1 MVLADINGFEIR
13 KTERKSS
20 KTINDFIRKGKKLT
34 DCREKLRI
42 SEFRNVAAYKL
53 NIHQLHF
60 YTKAINKLN
69 WGL

>member
-1 MVLADINGFEIR
+1 MDLGLEKN
-13 KTERKSS
+13 ERKSS

-34 DCREKLRI
+34 DHCLEKLRI

-60 YTKAINKLN
+60 YTKAINNLN
-69 WGL
+69 WDL